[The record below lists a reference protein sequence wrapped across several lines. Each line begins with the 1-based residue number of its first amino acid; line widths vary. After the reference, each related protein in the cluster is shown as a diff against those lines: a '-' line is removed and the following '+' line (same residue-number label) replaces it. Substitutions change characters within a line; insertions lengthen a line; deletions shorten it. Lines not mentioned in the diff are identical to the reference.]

1 MFSDQI
7 FSSKAIH
14 HSIVYNRKK
23 KKETM
28 EMSQN
33 KRLIQYI
40 MA

>member
-1 MFSDQI
+1 MFNDQI
-7 FSSKAIH
+7 FSSKAIYH
-14 HSIVYNRKK
+14 RIAYNRKK
-23 KKETM
+23 METM